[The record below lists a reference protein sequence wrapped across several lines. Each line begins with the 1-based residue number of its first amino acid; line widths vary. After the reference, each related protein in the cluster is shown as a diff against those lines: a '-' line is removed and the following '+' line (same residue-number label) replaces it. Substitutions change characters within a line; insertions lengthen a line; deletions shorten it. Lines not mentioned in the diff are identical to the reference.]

1 MERAWTQ
8 AHRDPAAEWLEPD
21 GLGGFASGC
30 ASGIRTRRYH
40 ALLLAALTPPTGR
53 HVLVNDVDVAVE
65 TAGGAF
71 ALSSH
76 RYAGDV
82 EYPDGASRIDAF
94 SHEPWPCW
102 RYRLD
107 GGAFVD
113 YEVIVP
119 RHGAGVLLRWTLVG
133 EQTAVA
139 LPAMKLTATTLPA
152 VTLRARP
159 FLSVRDA
166 HVLAGRSDAFKFDA
180 ELSAGRVAWQP
191 YPASPV
197 IAAYSTG
204 VYAHAPD
211 WYRQFLYT
219 EERSR
224 GLDDTE
230 DLAAPGVFSFDL
242 TKGPAILALV
252 AEGAPLDSAPFDRL
266 RAAAADTTSRR
277 AARIKAAGAALVAS
291 ERTRRSRFN
300 SPLHRAADA
309 YIVRRG
315 SGLTVIAGYPWFTDW
330 GRDTFI
336 ALRGLCFAGDR
347 LDAAGAI
354 LEEWAA
360 TVSEGMVPNRFI
372 DAGDVAEFNSVD
384 ASLWYAIAAMEY
396 LDQMKRRRR
405 RVSAPRAAAL
415 RQAVEAILDG
425 YTRGTRYG
433 IRLDDDGLIAAGRP
447 GVQLTWMDARV
458 GEWVVTARTGKPVE
472 IQALWLNALKLARRY
487 SDRWETARLKGL
499 ESFGERFWNPATGG
513 LFDVVDVDHVAG
525 TADGTIRPNMLFA
538 VGGVPEALVEGARAR
553 SVVDLAERELWTPM
567 GPRSL
572 GPSDP
577 RFCSVHT
584 GPPLRRDGAYHQG
597 TVWPWLAGPFVEAW
611 LRVRGMTPG
620 SKREARERF
629 LAPLL
634 VHLEHAGLG
643 HVSEI
648 ADGASPHTPKGC
660 PFQAWSM
667 GELLRLVE
675 LCGE

>member
-1 MERAWTQ
+1 MSRVPLVRAWTQ
-8 AHRDPAAEWLEPD
+8 AHRDPTAEWLETD

-53 HVLVNDVDVAVE
+53 HVLVNDVDVTVE
-65 TAGGAF
+65 TARGASP
-71 ALSSH
+71 LSSH

-82 EYPDGASRIDAF
+82 VYPDGASRIDAF

-102 RYRLD
+102 RCRLE
-107 GGAFVD
+107 GGAFVV
-113 YEVIVP
+113 YEVMVP
-119 RHGAGVLLRWTLVG
+119 HHGAGVLLRWTLVSD
-133 EQTAVA
+133 TVA
-139 LPAMKLTATTLPA
+139 ATLPA
-152 VTLRARP
+152 ATLRVRP

-166 HVLAGRSDAFKFDA
+166 HVLTTRSDAFKFDA
-180 ELSAGRVAWQP
+180 ELNAGRVAWLP
-191 YPASPV
+191 YPALPV
-197 IAAYSTG
+197 IAAYSNGT
-204 VYAHAPD
+204 YTHAPD

-230 DLAAPGVFSFDL
+230 DLAAPGVFSFEL
-242 TKGPAILALV
+242 TRGPAILALV
-252 AEGAPLDSAPFDRL
+252 AEGATLDSAPFDRL

-277 AARIKAAGAALVAS
+277 DARIKAAAVALGAS
-291 ERTRRSRFN
+291 EQTRRSRFP

-309 YIVRRG
+309 YIVHRN

-336 ALRGLCFAGDR
+336 ALRGLCFAGGR

-372 DAGDVAEFNSVD
+372 DDGDVAEFNSVD

-396 LDQMKRRRR
+396 LDHMKRRRR
-405 RVSAPRAAAL
+405 HVADPLATAL

-433 IRLDDDGLIAAGRP
+433 IRLDDDGLIAAGQP
-447 GVQLTWMDARV
+447 GAQLTWMDAKV
-458 GEWVVTARTGKPVE
+458 GDWVVTPRTGKPVE
-472 IQALWLNALKLARRY
+472 IQALWLNALKLAQRY
-487 SDRWETARLKGL
+487 SDRWEASRLKGQQ
-499 ESFGERFWNPATGG
+499 SFGERFWNPATGG
-513 LFDVVDVDHVAG
+513 LFDVVDVDHIAG

-538 VGGVPEALVEGARAR
+538 IGGLPESLIEGARAR
-553 SVVDLAERELWTPM
+553 SVVDLAEQELWTPM

-572 GPSDP
+572 APSDP
-577 RFCSVHT
+577 RFCPVHT
-584 GPPLRRDGAYHQG
+584 GPPLQRDGAYHQG

-611 LRVRGMTPG
+611 LRVHGTTPETQ
-620 SKREARERF
+620 REARERF
-629 LAPLL
+629 VAPLL
-634 VHLEHAGLG
+634 AHLEQAGLG

-660 PFQAWSM
+660 PFQAWSV
-667 GELLRLVE
+667 GELLRLVD

>member
-1 MERAWTQ
+1 MARAWTQ

-53 HVLVNDVDVAVE
+53 HVLVNDVDVTVE
-65 TAGGAF
+65 TATGALP
-71 ALSSH
+71 LSSH
-76 RYAGDV
+76 RYARDV
-82 EYPDGASRIDAF
+82 VFPDGAARIEAF

-102 RYRLD
+102 RFHLED
-107 GGAFVD
+107 GAIVE

-119 RHGAGVLLRWTLVG
+119 RHGAGVLLRWTCVG
-133 EQTAVA
+133 DP
-139 LPAMKLTATTLPA
+139 PAA
-152 VTLRARP
+152 TLRVRP

-166 HVLAGRSDAFKFDA
+166 HVLVARSDAFQFDA
-180 ELSAGRVAWQP
+180 VIGAGRVAWQP
-191 YPASPV
+191 YPALPV
-197 IAAYSTG
+197 IAAYSNG
-204 VYAHAPD
+204 AYAHAPD

-219 EERSR
+219 EERQR

-242 TKGPAILALV
+242 TRGPATLAFV
-252 AEGAPLDSAPFDRL
+252 VEGATFDSAPFDRV
-266 RAAAADTTSRR
+266 RAAASDATARR
-277 AARIKAAGAALVAS
+277 GARLVAAANALAAS
-291 ERTRRSRFN
+291 ERKRRERFP
-300 SPLHRAADA
+300 SALHRAADA
-309 YIVRRG
+309 YLVRRG

-336 ALRGLCFAGDR
+336 ALRGLCFAGSR

-372 DAGDVAEFNSVD
+372 DAGDVAEYNSVD

-396 LDQMKRRRR
+396 LDHMKRQRR
-405 RVSAPRAAAL
+405 RVAVARAAAL

-425 YTRGTRYG
+425 YTSGTRYG
-433 IRLDDDGLIAAGRP
+433 IRLDDDGLVAAGQP
-447 GVQLTWMDARV
+447 GVQLTWMDAKV
-458 GEWVVTARTGKPVE
+458 GEWVVTPRTGKPVE

-487 SDRWETARLKGL
+487 SDRWEASRLKGL
-499 ESFGERFWNPATGG
+499 QSFEGRFWNPATGG

-525 TADGTIRPNMLFA
+525 TSDPTIRPNMLFA
-538 VGGVPEALVEGARAR
+538 VGGLPEPLIEGARAR
-553 SVVDLAERELWTPM
+553 SVVDLAERELWTPL

-572 GPSDP
+572 AVSDP
-577 RFCSVHT
+577 RFCPVHT
-584 GPPLRRDGAYHQG
+584 GPPLQRDGAYHQG

-611 LRVRGMTPG
+611 LRVRGQTPDA
-620 SKREARERF
+620 KREARERF
-629 LAPLL
+629 LAPLMA
-634 VHLEHAGLG
+634 HLELAGLG

-648 ADGASPHTPKGC
+648 ADGAPPHTPKGC
-660 PFQAWSM
+660 PFQAWSV